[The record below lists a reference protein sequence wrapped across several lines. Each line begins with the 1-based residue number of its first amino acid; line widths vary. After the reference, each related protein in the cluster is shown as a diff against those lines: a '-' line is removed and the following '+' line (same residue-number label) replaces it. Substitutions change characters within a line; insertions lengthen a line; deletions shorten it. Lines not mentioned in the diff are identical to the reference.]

1 MNAILYI
8 KKYGN
13 VSNDFQASAIANGLK
28 AWECDEA
35 ELVKR
40 VKLYRKWR
48 PKTDKKNM
56 LPTSQAFDL
65 ARAGID
71 PDDVPER
78 QIDLFDK
85 SASLEKSIKENADVW
100 KELAQ

>member
-1 MNAILYI
+1 MITEWMVEKGIA
-8 KKYGN
+8 
-13 VSNDFQASAIANGLK
+13 ANGIAAGHIYQGLQLQGLS
-28 AWECDEA
+28 EA
-35 ELVKR
+35 EQKSRCL
-40 VKLYRKWR
+40 LYRKWR

-78 QIDLFDK
+78 QI
-85 SASLEKSIKENADVW
+85 EM
-100 KELAQ
+100 ELVNELHD